1 MFLTVLFGEDNL
13 SSEVDMDAF
22 LATSDNGNVPL
33 LINPLSSSRRFA
45 LLPIQTGQSVK
56 ELELLNNLEN
66 ERAEKTDIDKISS
79 SASAAASAVTSSFGY
94 FSSLLKK
101 K

>member
-1 MFLTVLFGEDNL
+1 MGTVA
-13 SSEVDMDAF
+13 V
-22 LATSDNGNVPL
+22 TSDNDNVPL
-33 LINPLSSSRRFA
+33 VLNPLPSSRRFA
-45 LLPIQTGQSVK
+45 LLPIQTGQTVQ
-56 ELELLNNLEN
+56 ELELLNTLEN
-66 ERAEKTDIDKISS
+66 ERAEKIDIDKISS

>member
-1 MFLTVLFGEDNL
+1 MFFAVLFGESIF
-13 SSEVDMDAF
+13 SSENGLGSFSIMA
-22 LATSDNGNVPL
+22 DNGSVPL
-33 LINPLSSSRRFA
+33 VHNPLSSSRRFA

-66 ERAEKTDIDKISS
+66 ERAEKSDIDKISS